1 MEQLTTGRISLR
13 RTGTYAGAPVA
24 GFVTALHTGRRKVLV
39 ATGAY
44 HGAAPWCTPTR
55 TGTLQEDRAHLIH
68 YTYNDIDSLDAA
80 VADMDGDGSL
90 DLALMGTFATRVVL
104 QQPDGTFDV
113 AWQERIPGGRDLAAG
128 DADGDGDPDLYV
140 ARAVGKAD
148 QPDAILLND
157 GTGSRYTWLDTP
169 ATLRGGVAE
178 SVVAIDIDGD
188 GTDEFLVLNGR
199 KGPGRVQLI
208 SVRPR

>member
-1 MEQLTTGRISLR
+1 MLFRSGWTDLVVCGW
-13 RTGTYAGAPVA
+13 
-24 GFVTALHTGRRKVLV
+24 VLV
-39 ATGAY
+39 DADAFLRVFHND
-44 HGAAPWCTPTR
+44 HGHFVDITDR
-55 TGTLQEDRAHLIH
+55 VRGDDLQVQ
-68 YTYNDIDSLDAA
+68 DAA

-90 DLALMGTFATRVVL
+90 DLALMGTFATRVVI